1 MNRTMS
7 LISLMALFSLASVS
21 AFGANV
27 KGMINSRTGE
37 TLTSEVRPRETLPC
51 S

>member
-1 MNRTMS
+1 
-7 LISLMALFSLASVS
+7 MALFSFALAS

-37 TLTSEVRPRETLPC
+37 TLTVKSDKGNVVVLLTDSTTTKR
-51 S
+51 